1 MEGGATV
8 LVTGGTGFLGG
19 WCIVEALRAGHRVRA
34 TVRDLAREQEVR
46 DAVAREIDADGRLEV
61 VRADLNED
69 GGWTEALAGC
79 EYVLHVASP
88 FPAKQP
94 KDPQEL
100 IVPAREGTLRV
111 LRAALDAGASR
122 VVATSSV
129 AAMRNDRGGALH
141 GEREMT
147 EEDWSDPAG
156 DHMTPY
162 AQSKVLAERAAW
174 ELVRERG
181 AEHRLV
187 TIQPGAI
194 AGPVLGPDR
203 SYSLRAIERLL
214 DGEMPGLPKLGFAFS
229 DVRDLAALHVKAM
242 TAPEAG
248 GQRLPAAGEFLW
260 FADIAR
266 ILREHLG
273 ANARK
278 VPTRQV
284 PNFVVR
290 AIALVDPEARSV
302 SDELGWKT
310 LFSWENAHR
319 RTGWSPRPVQ
329 ETILDCARSLLAAPA
344 PAPAPAATAA

>member
-1 MEGGATV
+1 MEGEQSV

-19 WCIVEALRAGHRVRA
+19 WCVVAALGRGFRVRA
-34 TVRDLAREQEVR
+34 TVRDPGREREVR
-46 DAVAREIDADGRLEV
+46 EAVATQLDAGDRLEI
-61 VRADLNED
+61 VRADLLED
-69 GGWTEALAGC
+69 DNWAEAVAGC
-79 EYVLHVASP
+79 NYVLHVASP
-88 FPAKQP
+88 FPPKQP
-94 KDPQEL
+94 KDPDEL

-111 LRAALDAGASR
+111 LRAALDAGAKR

-129 AAMRNDRGGALH
+129 AAVRNDRGGALH

-147 EEDWSDPAG
+147 EEDWSDPA
-156 DHMTPY
+156 DPHMTPY

-174 ELVRERG
+174 DLMRERG
-181 AEHRLV
+181 AEERLT

-229 DVRDLAALHVKAM
+229 DVRDLAELHVKAM
-242 TAPEAG
+242 SAPDAG
-248 GQRLPAAGEFLW
+248 GQRLLAAGEFLW
-260 FADIAR
+260 FADVAR
-266 ILREHLG
+266 ILRERLG
-273 ANARK
+273 ADARK

-302 SDELGWKT
+302 SDELGW
-310 LFSWENAHR
+310 LVRFSWENAHR
-319 RTGWSPRPVQ
+319 RTGWSPRPVE
-329 ETILDCARSLLAAPA
+329 ETIVDCAHSLIGQRAGAPA
-344 PAPAPAATAA
+344 PAV